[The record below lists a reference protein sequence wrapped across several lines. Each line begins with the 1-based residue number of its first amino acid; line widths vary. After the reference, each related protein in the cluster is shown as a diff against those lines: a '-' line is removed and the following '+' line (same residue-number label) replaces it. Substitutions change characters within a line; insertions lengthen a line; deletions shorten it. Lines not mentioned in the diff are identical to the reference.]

1 MEGQPSVT
9 RSTEITRSS
18 AEAVTLALRAMFG
31 GKVSDAR
38 LRDYAQCVC
47 LLSDAELAAQALHE
61 VDAVVFRALNELLTP
76 PAGGAPFATLDLAC
90 TALRTDALICAGH
103 RYDVARGLPPA
114 VPRVSV
120 SKVLK
125 RCVQLLGIRN
135 IHTDMPCAV
144 FSDAQSGA
152 FLDMVK
158 QGFMFV
164 DGVTAG
170 HGEFTHTIQ
179 WLMIAA
185 AKNRNLIQVV
195 ADVGTLYREAVTF
208 TTVGDMIFE
217 AGGTRKQLPKSMWD
231 VVVDCFLPTVDEKPL
246 QLSVWNKRGQEQKQ
260 PVDTYAFDCSLFS
273 PSFRCPRMLQYALFG
288 TPGEAKFNRMD
299 VQNFRLTAGVEFQA
313 PLLQALLANRHRH
326 KGLDV
331 LEDTGATNRFQ
342 SFYSGRAATKEQEFR
357 DGKWVQYK
365 GAGMK
370 QSDFHLETRDAGT
383 DKARHSF
390 LPFKKGGK

>member
-1 MEGQPSVT
+1 MEGGPAVT
-9 RSTEITRSS
+9 RSTEITRHSVD
-18 AEAVTLALRAMFG
+18 AVMLALRAMFG
-31 GKVSDAR
+31 AKVPDAR

-61 VDAVVFRALNELLTP
+61 VDVVAFRALNELLTP
-76 PAGGAPFATLDLAC
+76 PAGPPPFASLDLAC
-90 TALRTDALICAGH
+90 QALRTDALICAGH
-103 RYDVARGLPPA
+103 RYDQARGLAPA

-120 SKVLK
+120 SKILK
-125 RCVQLLGIRN
+125 RCVSLLQIRN

-185 AKNRNLIQVV
+185 AKNRGLIQVV
-195 ADVGTLYREAVTF
+195 ADVGTLYREAVTYA
-208 TTVGDMIFE
+208 TAGDMIYE
-217 AGGTRKQLPKSMWD
+217 AGGVRKQMPKMMWD

-246 QLSVWNKRGQEQKQ
+246 QLSVKNKRGQDQKQ
-260 PVDTYAFDCSLFS
+260 SVDTYAFDCSLFA

-288 TPGEAKFNRMD
+288 TPGESKFNRAD
-299 VQNFRLTAGVEFQA
+299 VQNFRLSAGVEFQA
-313 PLLQALLANRHRH
+313 PLLQALLDNRHRH

-342 SFYSGRAATKEQEFR
+342 SFYSDRAATKAQEFR
-357 DGKWVQYK
+357 DGKWTKYK
-365 GAGMK
+365 DAGMK
-370 QSDFHLETRDAGT
+370 QSDFHLETRDAGA

-390 LPFKKGGK
+390 LPFKKGK